1 MTKQTSPLLSR
12 RGALA
17 LTAGAVAMLAFPTF
31 SLAKDLVSK
40 TNKGVA
46 IKGYDTTAY
55 FKTGAFGKGSKKSV
69 VEWKGAKW
77 QFATAEEAALF
88 EANPTAFA
96 PQFGG
101 FCTRAMSF
109 GSVVNSNP
117 KVWRIYENKLYLFA
131 APKGGK
137 FFDKGQ
143 DKMIKKAQANW
154 DLKS

>member
-1 MTKQTSPLLSR
+1 MADQKPFLNLQHFRDS
-12 RGALA
+12 
-17 LTAGAVAMLAFPTF
+17 
-31 SLAKDLVSK
+31 
-40 TNKGVA
+40 
-46 IKGYDTTAY
+46 ITAY
-55 FKTGAFGKGSKKSV
+55 FETGASGKGTKTSV
-69 VEWKGAKW
+69 VDWNGAKW
-77 QFATAEEAALF
+77 QFATAAEAVKF

-109 GSVVNSNP
+109 GSTVHSNP
-117 KVWRIYENKLYLFA
+117 KVWRIYEDKLYLFA